1 MTAALSDLKHG
12 IRVLVRTPLFTLCTI
27 AALAI
32 GIGSTTALFSVVNA
46 MLIQPLPHPNAD
58 RLLVIWEHN
67 LPRNRT
73 RNVVNVVNFMGWRDR
88 TQSFEGMGALQQNR
102 VTLTGSGEPMELST
116 IIVTANLLDVV
127 GAAPAIGRGFLPNED
142 QATSQR
148 TMVLSH
154 GLWVRQF
161 GGDAG
166 VLGTRVTVDGE
177 PVVIIGVMP
186 PGFELLGQQ
195 ADALTPFRFAPV
207 TGTGGRSL
215 VAIGRMKPG
224 VTRDQAQAELESV
237 MTGLRNERPDFN
249 TGWTVNAVPLRE
261 QLVGDIRPALLA
273 LFGAVAAV
281 LLIACGNIGSLM
293 LTRASGRRRELAIR
307 AAIGASAQRLLTQ
320 LICEAFVLAVIG
332 GTLGVILAGWM
343 LSGLTSWIATRLPLP
358 LLGQVAIDPPVL
370 AFAAAVTV
378 LTTLVCGVAPALA
391 ATGGSPVSALRD
403 GAPTTAGSVRG
414 NWIRQGF
421 VIAEIA
427 LALTVLCGAGV
438 LGRSLMQLQGVNPG
452 FHTESALSLR
462 VTLPQRRYADSNAQ
476 HVFHTRVIAG
486 LRALPGTQSVGGT
499 SFLPLAGIGPATSFW
514 RADEPQ
520 PAPDNRPIAD
530 ARPVTAGY
538 FTAIGIPLLAG
549 RDVNENDTPDRPPV
563 AVINESFARQIYP
576 GDNPIGRRF
585 ILNLGND
592 EPHEIVGVVGDVK
605 LVSLDGEIRP
615 TAYLSS
621 RQYAF
626 GIMSYVVRTTGDPAA
641 LGPTAVRVIRGID
654 PLLPVSAVR
663 PLDEV
668 FAESIARPR
677 LTAAAMSIFAGAALL
692 LAALGVYGIVA
703 YSVAQRSREFGI
715 RVALG
720 AKPMQIVGMVV
731 AQNLRVVVIGLVLG
745 VLAAVPATRM
755 LRGLLFQ
762 VPPNDPGT
770 FVGIGVML
778 AVVAIVASY
787 LPARRGTRVDPV
799 VTLKAE

>member
-1 MTAALSDLKHG
+1 MTAVLSDLKHG

-46 MLIQPLPHPNAD
+46 MLIQPLPYPDAD

-67 LPRNRT
+67 LPRNRP
-73 RNVVNVVNFMGWRDR
+73 RNVVNVVNFQGWRDR

-102 VTLTGSGEPMELST
+102 VTLTGSGEPIELST
-116 IIVTANLLDVV
+116 MVVTANLLDVL
-127 GAAPAIGRGFLPNED
+127 GASPMLGRAFVPGED

-148 TMVLSH
+148 TMLLSH

-161 GGDAG
+161 GGDAS
-166 VLGTRVTVDGE
+166 VLGTNVTVNGE
-177 PVVIIGVMP
+177 PAVVIGVMP

-195 ADALTPFRFAPV
+195 ADAFQPFRFSAV

-215 VAIGRMKPG
+215 IVIGRMKPG
-224 VTRDQAQAELESV
+224 VTRDQAQAELEGV

-320 LICEAFVLAVIG
+320 LVCEAFVLAVIG
-332 GTLGVILAGWM
+332 GALGLVLARWL

-358 LLGQVAIDPPVL
+358 LLGQIAIDPTVL
-370 AFAAAVTV
+370 MFAAAITVVT
-378 LTTLVCGVAPALA
+378 TFVCGVAPALG
-391 ATGGSPVSALRD
+391 ATGGSLVTALRD

-414 NWIRQGF
+414 RWVRQGF

-427 LALTVLCGAGV
+427 LALTVLCGAG
-438 LGRSLMQLQGVNPG
+438 LLARSLMQLQGVDPG
-452 FHTESALSLR
+452 FQTESALSLR
-462 VTLPQRRYADSNAQ
+462 VTLPQRSYPDSNAQ
-476 HVFHTRVIAG
+476 HVFHTRAIEG

-499 SFLPLAGIGPATSFW
+499 SFLPLAGLGPATSFW
-514 RADEPQ
+514 RADQPQ
-520 PAPDNRPIAD
+520 PAPNDRPVAD
-530 ARPVTAGY
+530 ARPVTSGY
-538 FTAIGIPLLAG
+538 FHAMGIPLLAG
-549 RDVNENDTPDRPPV
+549 RDVTENDTADRPPV

-576 GDNPIGRRF
+576 GDNPIGRLF
-585 ILNLGND
+585 ILNLGN
-592 EPHEIVGVVGDVK
+592 EQPHEIIGVVGDVK

-626 GIMSYVVRTTGDPAA
+626 GIMSYVVRTSGDPATLA
-641 LGPTAVRVIRGID
+641 PAAVRVIREID

-720 AKPMQIVGMVV
+720 ARPMQIVRMVV
-731 AQNLRVVVIGLVLG
+731 AQNLRVVAIGLVLG

-762 VPPNDPGT
+762 VQPNDPGT
-770 FVGIGVML
+770 FAGIGAML
-778 AVVAIVASY
+778 AAVAIVASY
-787 LPARRGTRVDPV
+787 LPARRGTNVDPV
-799 VTLKAE
+799 VTLKSE